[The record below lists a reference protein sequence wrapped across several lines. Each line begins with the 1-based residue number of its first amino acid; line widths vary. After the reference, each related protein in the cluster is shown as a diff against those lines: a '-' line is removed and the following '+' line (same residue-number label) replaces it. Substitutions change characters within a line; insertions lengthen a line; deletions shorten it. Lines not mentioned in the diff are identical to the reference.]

1 MVKYI
6 VKGLSGFYEAGFS
19 DKYFYNQ
26 DLTYTDTEFRDM
38 WEYKLNL
45 TPYQQKAWMCF
56 LTSFDTSLCFE
67 MTKRSEES
75 QIFIRSVFSFGMTN
89 PAIANL

>member
-1 MVKYI
+1 M
-6 VKGLSGFYEAGFS
+6 YEII
-19 DKYFYNQ
+19 
-26 DLTYTDTEFRDM
+26 
-38 WEYKLNL
+38 L

-75 QIFIRSVFSFGMTN
+75 QIFIRSVFSFEITN
-89 PAIANL
+89 AAIANL